1 MSELAE
7 RIDRLESIGAI
18 TDLIHAYARAVRRQ
32 EPEHAAALFV
42 PAGTFELRDGHPD
55 RAEFTVRQ
63 RFESSKALLDYLR
76 EGKGKP
82 HPIPLIHN
90 VMVELDGDTATA
102 NSMMAAPIHGTDHEI
117 FGEYRDNLVRTEGRW
132 RFSARIFTIYTS

>member
-1 MSELAE
+1 MSDPGE

-18 TDLIHAYARAVRRQ
+18 TDLVHAYAQAVRR
-32 EPEHAAALFV
+32 EEAERAAGLFV

-55 RAEFTVRQ
+55 RSEFTVRQ
-63 RFESSKALLDYLR
+63 HFESSKALLDYLR
-76 EGKGKP
+76 EGKWKP

-102 NSMMAAPIHGTDHEI
+102 NSMMAAPIYGTDHEI
-117 FGEYRDNLVRTEGRW
+117 LGEYRDSFVRTDGRW
-132 RFSARIFTIYTS
+132 LFSARIFTLYAS